1 MTLRGFLDYIGITRS
16 KGECN
21 WLQKLLDRRRAR

>member
-1 MTLRGFLDYIGITRS
+1 MTLRGFLDYIGITRPE
-16 KGECN
+16 GERS